1 MPDFWTASGY
11 RLLDARPDGLQ
22 VTDAFLK
29 SLFLRPEVA
38 PIAES
43 CPREIA
49 LHESLMAEP
58 RRAVASAELLS
69 MRDPDAQANYRVL
82 LRFRDRLLA
91 APTLEAA
98 YVNLYRG
105 EGVDVP
111 PLFVFQL
118 TQIFLRHILGEAADP
133 LAARTAECLFRVQK
147 VTIQPDGAVL
157 AADDETVER
166 LAESGAFGSLGE
178 LLRKQATP
186 LRSIDLDVLHPDNAE
201 AYWAR
206 DERFDF
212 AVSLN
217 RGQGGIDALARVLE
231 AWIRHFLAI
240 EVDIQPTSEIRE
252 GEWAWHVGLDAEAS
266 GILNDLYN
274 GERVDEDRLARL
286 LCLFEL
292 RFRDPADMR
301 PALAGRPVWLAM
313 AIDTEQRL
321 RLKPQNLLLNL
332 PLNRG

>member
-1 MPDFWTASGY
+1 MPDFWPASGY
-11 RLLDARPDGLQ
+11 RLLDARPDGLH

-38 PIAES
+38 PIAAS
-43 CPREIA
+43 CAAEVA

-69 MRDPDAQANYRVL
+69 MRDPDAQVNYRVL

-98 YVNLYRG
+98 YVNLFRG

-118 TQIFLRHILGEAADP
+118 TQIFLRHILGDRADP
-133 LAARTAECLFRVQK
+133 LAARAAECLFRVQK
-147 VTIQPDGAVL
+147 VAIQPDGTAL
-157 AADDETVER
+157 AADAETVER
-166 LAESGAFGSLGE
+166 LAEPQAFGSLGE
-178 LLRKQATP
+178 MLTRQGIP
-186 LRSIDLDVLHPDNAE
+186 LRAVDLDVLRPENA
-201 AYWAR
+201 ADYWGR

-212 AVSLN
+212 ALSLSQ
-217 RGQGGIDALARVLE
+217 GHGGIDALCRVLE

-240 EVDIQPTSEIRE
+240 EVDIRPTSEIRE

-292 RFRDPADMR
+292 RFRNPADMR

-313 AIDTEQRL
+313 AIDRDRRL
-321 RLKPQNLLLNL
+321 KLKPQNLLLNL
-332 PLNRG
+332 PLSRG

>member
-1 MPDFWTASGY
+1 MPDFWPMSGY
-11 RLLDARPDGLQ
+11 RLLDARADGLH

-38 PIAES
+38 PVAES
-43 CPREIA
+43 CASEIA
-49 LHESLMAEP
+49 LHEALTADP
-58 RRAVASAELLS
+58 RRAVSPAELLS
-69 MRDPDAQANYRVL
+69 IRDPDAQANYRVL

-91 APTLEAA
+91 APTLEAV
-98 YVNLYRG
+98 YVNLFRG

-118 TQIFLRHILGEAADP
+118 TQIFLRHVLGEAADP
-133 LAARTAECLFRVQK
+133 LATRMAECLFRVQK
-147 VTIQPDGAVL
+147 VTIQADGAVL

-166 LAESGAFGSLGE
+166 LAETGGFGSLGE
-178 LLRKQATP
+178 LLRRQATP
-186 LRSIDLDVLHPDNAE
+186 LRSIDLDVLRPDNAE

-217 RGQGGIDALARVLE
+217 RGQGGVEALARVLE

-240 EVDIQPTSEIRE
+240 EVDIRQASEIRE

-274 GERVDEDRLARL
+274 GEQVDDDRLRRL

-292 RFRDPADMR
+292 RFRNPADMR
-301 PALAGRPVWLAM
+301 PALAGRPIWLAM
-313 AIDTEQRL
+313 AIDREQRL
-321 RLKPQNLLLNL
+321 KLKPQNLLLNL

>member
-1 MPDFWTASGY
+1 MPDFWPASGY
-11 RLLDARPDGLQ
+11 RLLDARPDGLH

-98 YVNLYRG
+98 YVNLFRG

-133 LAARTAECLFRVQK
+133 LAARMAECLFRVQK

-166 LAESGAFGSLGE
+166 LAETGGFGSLGE

-186 LRSIDLDVLHPDNAE
+186 LRSIDLDVLRPDNAD

-217 RGQGGIDALARVLE
+217 RGQGGVEALARVLE

-240 EVDIQPTSEIRE
+240 EVEIRQASEIRE

-292 RFRDPADMR
+292 RFQNPADMR

-313 AIDTEQRL
+313 AIDAEQRL
-321 RLKPQNLLLNL
+321 KLKPQNLLLNL